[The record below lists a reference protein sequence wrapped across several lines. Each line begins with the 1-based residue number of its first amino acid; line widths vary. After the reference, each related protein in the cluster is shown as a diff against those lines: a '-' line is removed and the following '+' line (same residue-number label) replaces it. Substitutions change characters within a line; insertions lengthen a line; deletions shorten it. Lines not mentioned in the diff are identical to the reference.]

1 MVRLSPQA
9 TALWGKKKVNEMG
22 VGLWLPL
29 IVHMIDTK
37 NVGKWLYN
45 CWLCDG
51 QKSLLTRRLGEDE
64 VIKLVQFICYIHDI
78 GKAIPAFQIK
88 KSFKDR
94 YWNLD
99 SFLIHRLVAKSFIGL
114 DDLLLNSPGKSKHA
128 CAGEA
133 ILEDAGLNETVAAII
148 GGYHGKPQSGN
159 QRSQIN
165 AYTANYYQTDQC
177 QSDWEMDF

>member
-64 VIKLVQFICYIHDI
+64 VIKLVQFICYIHD
-78 GKAIPAFQIK
+78 
-88 KSFKDR
+88 
-94 YWNLD
+94 
-99 SFLIHRLVAKSFIGL
+99 
-114 DDLLLNSPGKSKHA
+114 
-128 CAGEA
+128 
-133 ILEDAGLNETVAAII
+133 
-148 GGYHGKPQSGN
+148 SGN